1 MLDVARRA
9 SPNLYVV
16 AELFTG
22 SEELDNV
29 FVTKLGITSLIRGT
43 VSARL
48 AWLLKSGR
56 RLPAFVLNLNPLYHL
71 TSVLKA
77 GILLNC
83 AAGQLLASAVSGT
96 ALRLESFCS
105 RPSAEAMSAGD
116 SHEEGRLVYR
126 YGGEPVGAFYQPS
139 LRPLMPSI
147 AHAMFLDVTHD
158 NECPIQVSGS
168 G

>member
-43 VSARL
+43 VSARP
-48 AWLLKSGR
+48 AASGSH
-56 RLPAFVLNLNPLYHL
+56 LPASVLTFNRIRDP

-77 GILLNC
+77 WALVKSCCSSAAWEPFC
-83 AAGQLLASAVSGT
+83 ARS
-96 ALRLESFCS
+96 
-105 RPSAEAMSAGD
+105 SAEAMSAGD

-139 LRPLMPSI
+139 LRPLVPSI

-158 NECPIQVSGS
+158 NECPIQVG
-168 G
+168 GPG